1 MPPDSPAPR
10 LHINTHTWNWKVSSH
25 LPEAEERRKE
35 WRWQWCRKVRELKVN
50 FPRNRKYPSN
60 TRAHKHTH
68 THTHT
73 QTHSKWQK
81 TATSFCTQY
90 QKKKKAISR
99 EMLLFNSH
107 KNGEQY
113 ELCKKRI
120 TEATTYGNF
129 TCVETYAPPPP
140 RHLQNIMEF
149 LQQFWVMGSMS
160 IYQFYRK
167 KPDFKTA
174 GICPRS
180 PSYHDLEPRW
190 VHICLTSNLIS
201 MCSLPSRISPWQ
213 QKQVL

>member
-1 MPPDSPAPR
+1 MPLDSPAPR

-35 WRWQWCRKVRELKVN
+35 WSWQWCRKVRELKVN

-60 TRAHKHTH
+60 TGTH
-68 THTHT
+68 THTRIHRHT
-73 QTHSKWQK
+73 PSDRGQQPVSVHNTKK
-81 TATSFCTQY
+81 
-90 QKKKKAISR
+90 KKKKAISR

-113 ELCKKRI
+113 ELCKKRN
-120 TEATTYGNF
+120 TEATIYGNF
-129 TCVETYAPPPP
+129 TCVETCAP
-140 RHLQNIMEF
+140 HLQNIMEF
-149 LQQFWVMGSMS
+149 LQQFWVMGSIS
-160 IYQFYRK
+160 ISQFYRK
-167 KPDFKTA
+167 KPDFRTA

-201 MCSLPSRISPWQ
+201 MCPLPSRISLWQ

>member
-68 THTHT
+68 THTYT
-73 QTHSKWQK
+73 DTLQVTEDSNQFLY
-81 TATSFCTQY
+81 TIP
-90 QKKKKAISR
+90 KKKKAISR

-120 TEATTYGNF
+120 TEATTYGNL

-140 RHLQNIMEF
+140 AT
-149 LQQFWVMGSMS
+149 
-160 IYQFYRK
+160 YRILWNSCNNSGLWEAWAYTSFTERNQISEQLGFAQGH
-167 KPDFKTA
+167 PVTMTL
-174 GICPRS
+174 S
-180 PSYHDLEPRW
+180 HDESTFVWL
-190 VHICLTSNLIS
+190 LIS
-201 MCSLPSRISPWQ
+201 
-213 QKQVL
+213 